1 MLWGDLVAIFQYLKR
16 DYKQERN
23 LLFTQVYSDMTKE
36 KKSEIQIRCRGE
48 IFQCDHGETLGW
60 DAQRGQ
66 RMKKRH
72 NETELF
78 GKL

>member
-36 KKSEIQIRCRGE
+36 KKSEI
-48 IFQCDHGETLGW
+48 
-60 DAQRGQ
+60 
-66 RMKKRH
+66 
-72 NETELF
+72 
-78 GKL
+78 